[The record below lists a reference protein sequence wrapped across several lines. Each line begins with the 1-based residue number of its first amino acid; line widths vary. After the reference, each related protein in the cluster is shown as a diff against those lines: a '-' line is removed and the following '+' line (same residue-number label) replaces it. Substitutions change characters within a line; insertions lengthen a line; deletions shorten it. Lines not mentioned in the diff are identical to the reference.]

1 MQKRKL
7 LKTLTFQQ
15 GLLVSLLVLNFV
27 HSFKEDVSTLDIHT
41 EVSFLKT
48 ALPSN
53 ADMGVPLLG
62 KIVILEM
69 PS

>member
-15 GLLVSLLVLNFV
+15 KILLVLNFV
-27 HSFKEDVSTLDIHT
+27 HSFKEGVSTVDIHT
-41 EVSFLKT
+41 KVSFLKT
-48 ALPSN
+48 ALPSS

-62 KIVILEM
+62 KIGILEM